1 MQGRGG
7 VQGRGRVQGRGGVRM
22 GKEKKGGLGREAARP
37 RKKKRE
43 RGGEEREREGGTR
56 HTSPSLLPALLTV
69 CPKLS

>member
-1 MQGRGG
+1 
-7 VQGRGRVQGRGGVRM
+7 M